1 MEQSGALDGIR
12 VVDLT
17 TVLMGP
23 LATRMLGDHGADVIQ
38 VVSPATAG
46 SAKGDRADMSAITL
60 DLHRNKRSMAL
71 DLKSEAGK
79 QALWDLIAASD
90 VLVSNMRAAALSR
103 LGFSAAEVR
112 SRHPELI
119 YCLANGYGED
129 GPYANR
135 AAYDDAI
142 QAISGFAALSSRISG
157 EPVYAPSIIVDK
169 ICGLF
174 VVQAVLAAII
184 HRQKTDQGQT
194 IRVPMFEIM
203 ASFNLVEHFR
213 DAALVPPKGKMG
225 YTRILNPER
234 RPFRSRD
241 GWIAIL
247 PYTESNWRDFFNI
260 IGMPE
265 VMDDT
270 RFATHASRMENA
282 EFLYRIIRESAGSK
296 TTQEWVELCDH
307 YSIPCNPVLD
317 IEDLPNDPHLKAVD
331 LLPIVNH
338 PTEGKY
344 QSVRDP
350 VSYDTLSTGL
360 RRHAPVPGQDTAEI
374 MSELGW
380 SDEQIERLGEDHVK
394 A

>member
-1 MEQSGALDGIR
+1 MGQSGALDGIR

-169 ICGLF
+169 VCGLYI
-174 VVQAVLAAII
+174 VQAVLAAII
-184 HRQKTDQGQT
+184 HRQKTNQGQT

-296 TTQEWVELCDH
+296 TTQEWIELCDR

-317 IEDLPNDPHLKAVD
+317 IEDLPNDPHLNAVD
-331 LLPIVNH
+331 LLSTVNH
-338 PTEGKY
+338 PTEGQY

-380 SDEQIERLGEDHVK
+380 SDEEIERLGEDHVK

>member
-1 MEQSGALDGIR
+1 MGQSGALDGIR

-38 VVSPATAG
+38 VVSPATAM

-169 ICGLF
+169 VCGLYI
-174 VVQAVLAAII
+174 VQAVLAAII
-184 HRQKTDQGQT
+184 HRQKTNQGQT

-270 RFATHASRMENA
+270 RFATHASRMKNA

-296 TTQEWVELCDH
+296 TTQEWIELCDR

-317 IEDLPNDPHLKAVD
+317 IEDLPNDPHLNAVD
-331 LLPIVNH
+331 LLSTVNH

-380 SDEQIERLGEDHVK
+380 SDEEIERLGEDHVK

>member
-23 LATRMLGDHGADVIQ
+23 LATRILGDHGADVIQ
-38 VVSPATAG
+38 VVSPATAL
-46 SAKGDRADMSAITL
+46 STMDDRAGMSSIAL

-71 DLKSEAGK
+71 DLKSESGK
-79 QALWDLIAASD
+79 QALWDLIASSD
-90 VLVSNMRAAALSR
+90 VLVSNMRATALSK

-119 YCLANGYGED
+119 YCLANGYGEE

-142 QAISGFAALSSRISG
+142 QAISGFAALSARISG

-169 ICGLF
+169 VCGLYI
-174 VVQAVLAAII
+174 VQAVLAAII
-184 HRQKTDQGQT
+184 HRQKTNQGQT

-203 ASFNLVEHFR
+203 AAFNLVEHFR

-225 YTRILNPER
+225 YTRLLNPER

-241 GWIAIL
+241 GWVAIL

-265 VMDDT
+265 IMDDT

-296 TTQEWVELCDH
+296 TTQEWVELCDR

-317 IEDLPNDPHLKAVD
+317 IEDLPSDPHLKAVD

-338 PTEGKY
+338 PTEGQY

-360 RRHAPVPGQDTAEI
+360 RRHAPVPGQHTVEI

-380 SDEQIERLGEDHVK
+380 SDEEIERLGEEHVK